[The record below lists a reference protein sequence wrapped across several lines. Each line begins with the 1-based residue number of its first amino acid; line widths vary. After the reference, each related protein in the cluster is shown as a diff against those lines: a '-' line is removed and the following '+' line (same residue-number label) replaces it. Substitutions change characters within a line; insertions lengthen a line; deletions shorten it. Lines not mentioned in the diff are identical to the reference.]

1 MKLTYF
7 WIVLENFFW
16 FVWSKSAV
24 SLASLVGSATGDVS
38 NDLTST
44 SQEYQRGVLK
54 VLRELEALSMAAQGE
69 IEAAEVITG

>member
-1 MKLTYF
+1 M
-7 WIVLENFFW
+7 
-16 FVWSKSAV
+16 

-44 SQEYQRGVLK
+44 SQEYQREVLK
-54 VLRELEALSMAAQGE
+54 VLHELEALSMAAQGE